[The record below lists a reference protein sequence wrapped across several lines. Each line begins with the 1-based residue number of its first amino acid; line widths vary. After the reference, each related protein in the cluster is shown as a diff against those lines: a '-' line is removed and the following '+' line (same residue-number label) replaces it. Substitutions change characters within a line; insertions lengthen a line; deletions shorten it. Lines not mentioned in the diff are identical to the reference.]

1 MKSNPKLNVLI
12 VASRADVA
20 QPIAESLSKRGHT
33 TRLALDPEK
42 ALGNLGPS
50 IDVLVCE
57 KELPLLSGL
66 ELLALARAR
75 GLNPS
80 AILLLESPSF
90 DACRQALQAGFADVI
105 PAPWKANEVAAA
117 VEQFAPQAATTQDGS
132 SWSRRS
138 AAHPESIRAAIL
150 DLSGYALAMGVF
162 PSARIRLGSAVAEA
176 LENVRR
182 HAYPGAKGEFE
193 ITAQASGE
201 ELRVC
206 IRDYGCGFD
215 PVRARLE
222 SAPSMSPGDSAANID
237 QQASA
242 AGGLSRIHSLVE
254 SMRLTSSEQGS
265 SVELSISTGSST
277 FQEDGAFDLSEID
290 YLPPETSRRMLRAIA
305 RGENK
310 DFFNLSP
317 AVAVSV
323 GRLLAGQCPSQLAQ
337 SALWS

>member
-1 MKSNPKLNVLI
+1 MKSSSKLNVLI
-12 VASRADVA
+12 VASHADAV
-20 QPIAESLSKRGHT
+20 QPLAESLSNRGHT

-57 KELPLLSGL
+57 KDLPLLSGL
-66 ELLALARAR
+66 ELLSLAHAR
-75 GLNPS
+75 GLNPC
-80 AILLLESPSF
+80 AILLLEGRSF

-105 PAPWKANEVAAA
+105 PAPWKAEEVVAAL
-117 VEQFAPQAATTQDGS
+117 EQLAPQAAAIQDDS

-138 AAHPESIRAAIL
+138 TAHPESIRTSIL
-150 DLSGYALAMGVF
+150 DLLGFALAMGAF

-176 LENVRR
+176 LDNVRR

-206 IRDYGCGFD
+206 IRDFGCGFD

-222 SAPSMSPGDSAANID
+222 SAPSMASESSAANID

-254 SMRLTSSEQGS
+254 SMRLTSGEQGS
-265 SVELSISTGSST
+265 SIELSISTGSST
-277 FQEDGAFDLSEID
+277 FQEDSAFDLSEID
-290 YLPPETSRRMLRAIA
+290 YLSPETSRRMLRAIA
-305 RGENK
+305 RGENE